1 MKGYVVYKDR
11 RYRVVGPPQPG
22 YDKQGHHQIDAF
34 VRIRPFK
41 GQDRIVPAH
50 ECTPWKRGNV
60 RHINGKLV
68 HRDHR
73 PVHLDIDTG
82 SEIIKARLK
91 GKRKSFTCTFGGL
104 YDLLAR
110 QEVLNTKRDRAFARR
125 TKK

>member
-11 RYRVVGPPQPG
+11 RYSVVRTWTQEDQGKPG
-22 YDKQGHHQIDAF
+22 VIMVLLQ
-34 VRIRPFK
+34 PFK
-41 GQDRIVPAH
+41 GPSVICAAS
-50 ECTPWKRGNV
+50 ECSTWKRGNV
-60 RHINGKLV
+60 RHINGKV
-68 HRDHR
+68 PHRDRR

-110 QEVLNTKRDRAFARR
+110 QAAINARSDRDFAKRTKRRQ
-125 TKK
+125 